1 RVTVVNPGNVNVTV
15 YVPGRKSTMRY
26 RPPSSVTAERSCSI
40 NAGLF
45 ASTVTPG
52 NTAPDVSA
60 TTPVTAAPVWAA
72 AIAGT
77 KRRRITPIK
86 SRVNARMASLLNRKS
101 ENTFSGVG
109 QTISG
114 NKFAGQVRSG
124 RI

>member
-1 RVTVVNPGNVNVTV
+1 
-15 YVPGRKSTMRY
+15 MRY

-52 NTAPDVSA
+52 NTAPDESV

-77 KRRRITPIK
+77 KRRRIAPIK
-86 SRVNARMASLLNRKS
+86 SRVNARMASLLNRKAK
-101 ENTFSGVG
+101 TLLAVGG
-109 QTISG
+109 QTISR
-114 NKFAGQVRSG
+114 NKFVGQVRRAESQ
-124 RI
+124 IMTVLAVAAVLYKV